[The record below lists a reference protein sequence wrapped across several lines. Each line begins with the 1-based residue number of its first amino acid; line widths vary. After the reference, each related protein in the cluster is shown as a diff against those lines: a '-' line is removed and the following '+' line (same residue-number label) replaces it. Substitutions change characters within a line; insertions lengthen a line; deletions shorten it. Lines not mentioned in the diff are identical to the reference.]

1 MKLNLFTQKFLHVFI
16 IDKMGIENFYDD
28 KIITARKIKEN
39 AIQYRGRM
47 KMKRKRKKRT
57 LHTYYIEFEG
67 WVGMSLMSTT

>member
-47 KMKRKRKKRT
+47 KMKRKRKKGRCILIT
-57 LHTYYIEFEG
+57 LNSRG
-67 WVGMSLMSTT
+67 GSACL